1 MSCYSSRSKF
11 DLTEVFSSNKKSDP
25 LISKPE
31 DVVLKSSTPKGN
43 AYTVD
48 DLQPI
53 TLSESVS
60 NVNNAISNISVHKVK
75 IF

>member
-1 MSCYSSRSKF
+1 MSCYSSRSKL

-31 DVVLKSSTPKGN
+31 DVVLKSSTPKRN